1 MKGVNRL
8 NVSTAVQ
15 EIMHK
20 AQEYYNENHNY
31 RSIIAEIE
39 KGTFETVYESAR
51 YAYEQGVKIGIKSGV
66 SGALEV
72 MKEKIRG

>member
-1 MKGVNRL
+1 MSMGIMM
-8 NVSTAVQ
+8 Q
-15 EIMHK
+15 EIMQK

-31 RSIIAEIE
+31 KAIIDEIE
-39 KGTFETVYESAR
+39 KGTFKTVPESAR

-72 MKEKIRG
+72 MKEHIRG

>member
-1 MKGVNRL
+1 MSMGIMM
-8 NVSTAVQ
+8 Q
-15 EIMHK
+15 EIMQK
-20 AQEYYNENHNY
+20 AQEYFKENNCSK
-31 RSIIAEIE
+31 SIIAEID
-39 KGTFETVYESAR
+39 KGTFETVYESAK

>member
-1 MKGVNRL
+1 M
-8 NVSTAVQ
+8 Q
-15 EIMHK
+15 EILKK

-31 RSIIAEIE
+31 RSIIAEID

-51 YAYEQGVKIGIKSGV
+51 YAYEQGVKIGMKSGV

-72 MKEKIRG
+72 VKGKIRG

>member
-1 MKGVNRL
+1 MSMGIMM
-8 NVSTAVQ
+8 Q
-15 EIMHK
+15 EIMQK

-51 YAYEQGVKIGIKSGV
+51 YAYEQGVKIGMKSGV
-66 SGALEV
+66 SGALDV
-72 MKEKIRG
+72 IKEKIRG

>member
-1 MKGVNRL
+1 MH
-8 NVSTAVQ
+8 
-15 EIMHK
+15 EIMQK
-20 AQEYYNENHNY
+20 AQEYYNENHNCKA
-31 RSIIAEIE
+31 IIDEIE

-72 MKEKIRG
+72 MKGKIRG

>member
-1 MKGVNRL
+1 MSMGIMMH
-8 NVSTAVQ
+8 
-15 EIMHK
+15 EIMQK

-31 RSIIAEIE
+31 RSIIAEID
-39 KGTFETVYESAR
+39 KGTFETVYESAK
-51 YAYEQGVKIGIKSGV
+51 YAYEQGVKIGMKSGV